1 MSFWIAFGRIRSST
15 KRRTGSWSSRCSSES
30 SRSIAAYPTG
40 AVGFAALAAAAGL
53 ALYTPQQKA
62 ALVVASGLPA
72 PRGVAAVIVRPWDRT
87 LPRPR
92 GALVLADQEGG
103 VARAFTE
110 LPPFLAASAYAS
122 VRDLSDGPLGSR
134 QFRAPSLALA
144 FARGL
149 GGAACVK
156 HFPGLGPL
164 PVSTDERLQVYG
176 TLRRRD
182 VAPFGAAVRA
192 GVPCVMVG
200 HGIYRNLGARRAALE
215 PAAYR
220 LLRSFGFRGVAMT
233 DSFGVLGDDGP
244 GYAPRAIRAG
254 ADLVLFTSG
263 VQAREAIRRLLPLA
277 RDGELDEHVARVL
290 A

>member
-110 LPPFLAASAYAS
+110 LPPFLAASGYAS
-122 VRDLSDGPLGSR
+122 VRQALEAGRATARARDGRGVDVAPERGPVLSDGPS
-134 QFRAPSLALA
+134 
-144 FARGL
+144 
-149 GGAACVK
+149 
-156 HFPGLGPL
+156 
-164 PVSTDERLQVYG
+164 
-176 TLRRRD
+176 
-182 VAPFGAAVRA
+182 
-192 GVPCVMVG
+192 
-200 HGIYRNLGARRAALE
+200 
-215 PAAYR
+215 
-220 LLRSFGFRGVAMT
+220 
-233 DSFGVLGDDGP
+233 
-244 GYAPRAIRAG
+244 
-254 ADLVLFTSG
+254 
-263 VQAREAIRRLLPLA
+263 
-277 RDGELDEHVARVL
+277 
-290 A
+290 